1 MVTARYLSRRIGR
14 SQNGM
19 GGCFPR
25 PFPLAVPPLA
35 VPPLAVP
42 PLAVPPLAVPPL
54 AVPPPPAGGAGDGVG
69 LGAIADRCR
78 GPAPD
83 QPVDGQAGAGDDG

>member
-19 GGCFPR
+19 GGCFSE
-25 PFPLAVPPLA
+25 PFPLAG
-35 VPPLAVP
+35 
-42 PLAVPPLAVPPL
+42 PPL
-54 AVPPPPAGGAGDGVG
+54 AVPPPPAGSAGGAGDGVG

>member
-19 GGCFPR
+19 AGCFSEPF
-25 PFPLAVPPLA
+25 PFPLAA
-35 VPPLAVP
+35 
-42 PLAVPPLAVPPL
+42 PPL
-54 AVPPPPAGGAGDGVG
+54 AVPPPAGSAGGAGDEVG
-69 LGAIADRCR
+69 MGAIDDRCR

-83 QPVDGQAGAGDDG
+83 HPADGQAGAGDDG